1 VKPNSASTSSVCCPR
16 SGVGLRA
23 HSTPAICIGARTTAA
38 WTDKLLAA
46 GVPCGPIHTIDRV
59 FADPQVKHLGMARP
73 MRHPEL
79 GLIEVVGLPMQFS
92 AHPREATPLAPAPD
106 QGQHTDAILHGLGYS
121 PDRIAQLRESLV
133 V

>member
-1 VKPNSASTSSVCCPR
+1 VPGFGSDAERVQQRDRVNEE
-16 SGVGLRA
+16 VGRRLK
-23 HSTPAICIGARTTAA
+23 ARTTAA